1 MKFFLK
7 KVLVAIVSVIMITVI
22 AVPVFA
28 ATPTPNFS
36 SDKYVD
42 LVPFM
47 KEEKYRHR
55 IQDFICI
62 ENNSSLLFLRI
73 LKRYLSYICMISS
86 VGD

>member
-1 MKFFLK
+1 MKK
-7 KVLVAIVSVIMITVI
+7 KESVEM
-22 AVPVFA
+22 
-28 ATPTPNFS
+28 
-36 SDKYVD
+36 SD
-42 LVPFM
+42 FM

-73 LKRYLSYICMISS
+73 LKRYLSYICMMSS